1 MPPKVSALVPH
12 SKMDCT
18 TWGGRVRAREEE
30 QAGSVSKNLNFCYLS
45 IVSPTMNDPQQ
56 ARGKHALVSDCHP
69 IAFSLASALPSLARL
84 PLLHR
89 IAGFAIIGHGILFCW
104 KRLRWPTDL
113 SFSRLLFWSVSAI
126 SNTKRNTN

>member
-30 QAGSVSKNLNFCYLS
+30 QAGSVSKNIKFCYLS
-45 IVSPTMNDPQQ
+45 MVSLMMNDPQQ
-56 ARGKHALVSDCHP
+56 ARGKHAHALVSDCRP

-84 PLLHR
+84 PLLQR
-89 IAGFAIIGHGILFCW
+89 IAGFAIIGHGMLFCW
-104 KRLRWPTDL
+104 KRLRRPTDL
-113 SFSRLLFWSVSAI
+113 SFSRLLFWSLQ
-126 SNTKRNTN
+126 